1 MIASRKYGFIF
12 IKTMKTAGTSIE
24 MAIGPHCGP
33 EDILSPINP
42 KFDRQRVEAGV
53 YPRNFAPE
61 AVVTAY
67 VDALKRNKP
76 KAAREAMALIR
87 KKGNSASSHARA
99 VSIKAVAGDLWDTA
113 FKFTAER
120 HPYEKA
126 VSLAFHVNRHAS
138 RRAREFGE
146 ALETVVR
153 SGKRYVGYPW
163 YIVGGQ
169 VIVDDF
175 VKHETIQADMQRI
188 CERVGL
194 PAIEL
199 PRARELERDRKPA
212 REMLTAEQRRIVQ
225 ETCAPEFEL
234 FGWER

>member
-53 YPRNFAPE
+53 YPRNYAPE
-61 AVVTAY
+61 PAVAAY
-67 VDALKRNKP
+67 VEALKQRKP
-76 KAAREAMALIR
+76 KVAREALSRIR
-87 KKGNSASSHARA
+87 KKGNCASSHARA
-99 VSIKAVAGDLWDTA
+99 GSIKAVAGDLWDTA

-126 VSLAFHVNRHAS
+126 VSLAFHVNRHPS
-138 RRAREFGE
+138 RRTREFDE

-153 SGKRYVGYPW
+153 SGKRYVSYPW
-163 YIVGGQ
+163 YIVEGR

-175 VKHETIQADMQRI
+175 VKHETIQADMLRI
-188 CERVGL
+188 CTRVGL
-194 PAIEL
+194 PPVEL
-199 PRARELERDRKPA
+199 PRARELDRDRKPA

>member
-1 MIASRKYGFIF
+1 MIASRKFGFIF

-33 EDILSPINP
+33 QDVLTPINI
-42 KFDRQRVEAGV
+42 KFDRERVSAGV
-53 YPRNFAPE
+53 FPRNYGSR
-61 AVVTAY
+61 AVANHY
-67 VDALKRNKP
+67 VNALKQNKSRV
-76 KAAREAMALIR
+76 ARELINLIR
-87 KKGNSASSHARA
+87 KKDRYASSHARPG
-99 VSIKAVAGDLWDTA
+99 SIKTVAGDIWETA

-126 VSLAFHVNRHAS
+126 LSLAHHSYRGK
-138 RRAREFGE
+138 REFPL
-146 ALETVVR
+146 ALDAVVR
-153 SGKRYVGYPW
+153 SGKNYVGHPW
-163 YIVGGQ
+163 YIVDGK

-175 VKHETIQADMQRI
+175 VKHETIAEDLKRI

-199 PRARELERDRKPA
+199 PRARQHDRDRKPA
-212 REMLTAEQRRIVQ
+212 REVLTAEQRRFIQ
-225 ETCAPEFEL
+225 EVCAPEFEL